1 MFYTERDDRLKIGVV
16 DVGGGLRGGY
26 AAGVFD
32 RLTEENIYF
41 DVCIGVSA
49 GSANCASF
57 LAGQK
62 GRNYPFYTDYPFRRE
77 YMGIGNIIHKGC
89 YLDLHY
95 IYSELSN
102 SDGENPLDCAA
113 LLDSPSAYYAV
124 ATNAVTGEA
133 RYFTKENISQDHYDV
148 FKASC
153 AIPVACQPI
162 VIDGQPYYD
171 GALSDPVPLQK
182 AFDLGCDTVVLI
194 LTKPRD
200 EWRNPQKDIRSARL
214 IQKKYPKAADG
225 LRHRAARY
233 NVAVTWA
240 KKLEQEGKVLI
251 VAPDDTCGIDTLTK
265 DKNALKLF
273 YQKGYADGQGLAERL
288 QKYRR
293 L

>member
-1 MFYTERDDRLKIGVV
+1 MKIGVI
-16 DVGGGLRGGY
+16 DVGGGLRGVY

-32 RLTEENIYF
+32 RFIEEDIHF

-62 GRNYPFYTDYPFRRE
+62 GRNYPFYTEYPFRKE
-77 YMGIGNIIHKGC
+77 YMSVRNLLHKGC
-89 YLDLHY
+89 YLDLNY

-102 SDGENPLDCAA
+102 AGGENPLDCAA
-113 LLDSPSAYYAV
+113 LLGSQSDYYAV
-124 ATNAVTGEA
+124 ATNAVTGET
-133 RYFTKENISQDHYDV
+133 RYFTKDDISQDHYDV

-153 AIPVACQPI
+153 ALPVACQPV

-171 GALSDPVPLQK
+171 GALSDPVPMQK
-182 AFDLGCDTVVLI
+182 AFDLGCDKVVLI

-200 EWRNPQKDIRSARL
+200 EVRSPKQDIRSSRL

-225 LRHRAARY
+225 LRRRAARY

-240 KKLEQEGKVLI
+240 RKLEQDGRAVI
-251 VAPDDTCGIDTLTK
+251 VAPDNTCGIDTLTK

-273 YQKGYADGQGLAERL
+273 YQKGYEDGHGLAKRL
-288 QKYRR
+288 
-293 L
+293 

>member
-113 LLDSPSAYYAV
+113 LLDSPSTYYAV

>member
-1 MFYTERDDRLKIGVV
+1 MKIGVI

-32 RLTEENIYF
+32 RFIEEDIHF

-62 GRNYPFYTDYPFRRE
+62 GRNYPFYTEYPFRKE
-77 YMGIGNIIHKGC
+77 YMSVRNLLYKGC
-89 YLDLHY
+89 YLDLNY

-102 SDGENPLDCAA
+102 AEGENPLDCAS
-113 LLDSPSAYYAV
+113 LLGNPADYYAV

-133 RYFTKENISQDHYDV
+133 RYFTKNDISQDHYDV

-153 AIPVACQPI
+153 ALPIACQPV
-162 VIDGQPYYD
+162 VIDSQPYYD

-182 AFDLGCDTVVLI
+182 AFDLGCDKVVLI
-194 LTKPRD
+194 LTKPRN
-200 EWRNPQKDIRSARL
+200 EVRSPKQDIRSARL
-214 IQKKYPKAADG
+214 IQKKYPKAAEG
-225 LRHRAARY
+225 LRRRAARY

-240 KKLEQEGKVLI
+240 KKLEKEGKVFI
-251 VAPDDTCGIDTLTK
+251 VAPDNTCGIDTLTK
-265 DKNALKLF
+265 DKNALKQF
-273 YQKGYADGQGLAERL
+273 YQKGYADGQGLADRL
-288 QKYRR
+288 
-293 L
+293 